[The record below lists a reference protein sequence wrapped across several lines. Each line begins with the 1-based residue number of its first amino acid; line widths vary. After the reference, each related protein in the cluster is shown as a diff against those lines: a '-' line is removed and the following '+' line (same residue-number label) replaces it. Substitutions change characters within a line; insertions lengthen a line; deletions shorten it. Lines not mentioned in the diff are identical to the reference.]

1 MTAEEL
7 QHLKEIVAPIA
18 ERYGVERVS
27 LFGSRARGEERP
39 DSDYDFLVYCENI
52 KSLLNLGGL
61 FMDMKDAVGAEID
74 LVTEDSND
82 REFIHDIKQ
91 DEVVVYEQAR

>member
-7 QHLKEIVAPIA
+7 QRLKTIVRPIA
-18 ERYGVERVS
+18 EKRGLARVS

-39 DSDYDFLVYCENI
+39 GSDYDFLI
-52 KSLLNLGGL
+52 SKGKLHGLFALGGL
-61 FMDMKDAVGAEID
+61 LCDLEDALGTSVDI
-74 LVTEDSND
+74 VTDTSSD
-82 REFIHDIKQ
+82 QEFVQDIRQ

>member
-52 KSLLNLGGL
+52 KSLFTLGGL
-61 FMDMKDAVGAEID
+61 FMDMKDAVGAKID

>member
-1 MTAEEL
+1 M
-7 QHLKEIVAPIA
+7 
-18 ERYGVERVS
+18 S

-52 KSLLNLGGL
+52 KSLFTLGGL